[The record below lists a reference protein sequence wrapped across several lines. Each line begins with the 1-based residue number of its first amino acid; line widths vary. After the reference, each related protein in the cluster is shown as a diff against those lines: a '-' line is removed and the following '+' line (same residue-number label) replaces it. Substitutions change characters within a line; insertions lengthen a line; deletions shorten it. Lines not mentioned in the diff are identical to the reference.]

1 MATITTI
8 PPIVGVLF
16 LSKCIR
22 LSSSE
27 SVFEVSSPIFKAR
40 SFLINHWP
48 KKMLIK
54 NAVKA
59 AKQERKDINLKISSE
74 LIEEN
79 QLYSKVYLTSLI
91 VISCRFYLNQY
102 LNSIINWYSL
112 HEKSTKL
119 LNNIFHVHTSGAFY

>member
-1 MATITTI
+1 
-8 PPIVGVLF
+8 
-16 LSKCIR
+16 
-22 LSSSE
+22 
-27 SVFEVSSPIFKAR
+27 
-40 SFLINHWP
+40 
-48 KKMLIK
+48 MLIK

-102 LNSIINWYSL
+102 LNSIINWHSL

>member
-1 MATITTI
+1 
-8 PPIVGVLF
+8 
-16 LSKCIR
+16 
-22 LSSSE
+22 
-27 SVFEVSSPIFKAR
+27 
-40 SFLINHWP
+40 
-48 KKMLIK
+48 MLIK